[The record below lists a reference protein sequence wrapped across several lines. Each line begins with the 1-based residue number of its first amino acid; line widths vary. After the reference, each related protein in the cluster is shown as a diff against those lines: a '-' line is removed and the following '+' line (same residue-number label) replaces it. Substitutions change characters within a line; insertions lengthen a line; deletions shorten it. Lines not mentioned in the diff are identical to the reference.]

1 MFENLGNV
9 RFVRGDLA
17 GAARGYKLSL
27 WQDPKNVRAMKNLAA
42 VYSRLGRQG
51 EVIRLWNEVRRT
63 APQDPDLQRVFH
75 ANPAIHP

>member
-9 RFVRGDLA
+9 RFVRGKLA
-17 GAARGYKLSL
+17 EAARAYKLSL
-27 WQDPKNVRAMKNLAA
+27 WQDPNNVRAMKNLAA

-51 EVIRLWNEVRRT
+51 EVLRLWNDVRRV

-75 ANPAIHP
+75 ANPPGHR